1 MYHDFRIM
9 NALIGDVYYAEL
21 SEVEKLFAAELR
33 VAQRRVITKGNAP
46 RV

>member
-1 MYHDFRIM
+1 
-9 NALIGDVYYAEL
+9 VYYVEL

-33 VAQRRVITKGNAP
+33 VAQRRVITKGNGR

>member
-9 NALIGDVYYAEL
+9 NALIGYVYYVEL

-33 VAQRRVITKGNAP
+33 VAQRRVITERNGP